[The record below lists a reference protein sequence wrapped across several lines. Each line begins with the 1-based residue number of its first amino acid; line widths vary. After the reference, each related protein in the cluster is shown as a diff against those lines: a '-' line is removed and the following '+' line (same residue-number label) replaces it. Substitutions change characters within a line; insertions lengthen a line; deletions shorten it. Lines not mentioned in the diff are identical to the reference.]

1 MLGESLIM
9 LHNKK
14 TSNKIIPYM
23 LLCTL
28 MLCTMLVIVGCG
40 GTKKE
45 DYAKI
50 EKKAKTNAVKYI
62 SDKYGFEAEV
72 ISAEAEPNYG
82 AIFGWD
88 DTSTGYAMVTLQH
101 DNKQFQV
108 VISGEDNS
116 TNGKDNY
123 QQSIIEEAIK
133 QEFISAANINA
144 DEVHCDIFYEYHF
157 SYETDTSLILTNVY
171 YDGNNIY
178 DVLKDISGDT
188 RFRINYKLVTLNA
201 SLKGQ
206 LDASLKSIVNRD
218 EDALI
223 ANCDNKDDFEVMKE
237 ATFEAFNIELYKYI
251 IYMTDYALIDNGS
264 LSYTDI
270 NKMAGQGFTICY
282 TGGSYCEATPAD
294 WIFDETNNSKQVF
307 GAYKFD
313 SDADNLYLFVELDKL
328 DAQEYD
334 GSYIANT
341 FLNQNGRYYNRSSAN
356 DFVNDEYLVYKTSIG
371 TQTTAHIFT
380 VLK

>member
-1 MLGESLIM
+1 
-9 LHNKK
+9 
-14 TSNKIIPYM
+14 M

-101 DNKQFQV
+101 DNNQFQV
-108 VISGEDNS
+108 VISGDDNS
-116 TNGKDNY
+116 TDGKDNY
-123 QQSIIEEAIK
+123 QQSITEEAIK
-133 QEFISAANINA
+133 QEFISATNIKA

-157 SYETDTSLILTNVY
+157 SYDTDTSLILTNVY
-171 YDGNNIY
+171 YDGNNI
-178 DVLKDISGDT
+178 DEVLEDINGDNHL
-188 RFRINYKLVTLNA
+188 RINYKLVTLNA
-201 SLKGQ
+201 SLKDH
-206 LDASLKSIVNRD
+206 LNISLNIINND

-237 ATFEAFNIELYKYI
+237 ATFEAFNIELYKYM
-251 IYMTDYALIDNGS
+251 IYMTDYVLIDNNS
-264 LSYTDI
+264 LTHKDI
-270 NKMAGQGFTICY
+270 NKMTSQGFTICY
-282 TGGSYCEATPAD
+282 TGGSYCEATPTD
-294 WIFDETNNSKQVF
+294 WIFDETNNSKQIF

-313 SDADNLYLFVELDKL
+313 NDADNLYFFVELDKL
-328 DAQEYD
+328 DTQEYE

-341 FLNQNGRYYNRSSAN
+341 FLNQNGRHYNRGNAN
-356 DFVNDEYLVYKTSIG
+356 DFVNDEYLVYKTSTG
-371 TQTTAHIFT
+371 TQATDYIFT